1 MKRDLLTRVLLVVA
15 VVLLA
20 LNLIMTLMGTSSPSY
35 AAKTT
40 QYKVE
45 FVPINNYSSNPI
57 GDIQLVLDK
66 YSNEGWELA
75 AFNVDQGKYL
85 IFKR

>member
-20 LNLIMTLMGTSSPSY
+20 LNLIMTIMGTSSPSY

-40 QYKVE
+40 QYNIITKSA
-45 FVPINNYSSNPI
+45 PDMYSS
-57 GDIQLVLDK
+57 DIQPVLDK
-66 YSNEGWELA
+66 YSSEGWELVS
-75 AFNVDQGKYL
+75 AFANEERCYL
-85 IFKR
+85 IFKK

>member
-45 FVPINNYSSNPI
+45 FVLNDNSLNT

-75 AFNVDQGKYL
+75 AFNVDQVRRYL